1 MPKQDK
7 ANTTNVFRDK
17 NSRRGKAAAADKSE
31 TDFQYEMAGKRRV
44 IIRKKSFREKN
55 YPGAKSQSESDHYAF
70 LPCYNK
76 GVKDESSVSYKYLKI
91 KNRYRAGFC
100 SSFRRGTKKQKY
112 KGETMNKIVCP
123 KCGEEFELTDADY
136 LSIVDQVKT
145 EEIAKVV
152 NEKEKSLKI
161 VMQADLEKQMA
172 NKELEIEKLNSK
184 IRENEL
190 NRQAA
195 INEAVQKQAE
205 KISALEQTL
214 AIKNAETQSEIE
226 KAVLI
231 KENEISRLKAERE
244 SEKNLMKDRE
254 RQMQE
259 QIDFYKDLKARM
271 STKMVGE
278 TLEQHCQVEFNKIR
292 MAGFKNA
299 YFEKDNDASSGSKG
313 DYIFRDFSDD
323 GQEFVSIMFE
333 MKNECDT
340 TATKHKNE
348 DFLKELDKDRREK
361 KCEYAVLV
369 SLLETDSEFYNAGIV
384 DMSYKYPKTYVIRP
398 QFFIPLITL
407 IRNEAMNSLEY
418 KKQLALIQNQN
429 IDITHFEE
437 NLVDFQNKFA
447 NNYRIASDKF
457 KNAIDEIDKTIDHLQ
472 KVKDGLLGSERQ
484 LRIAND
490 KAQDLSIKKLTKD
503 NPTMKKKFED
513 LKEEG
518 E

>member
-1 MPKQDK
+1 MQQT
-7 ANTTNVFRDK
+7 AFRDNSSPRIFPRRLISRKPTFNIIEQIK
-17 NSRRGKAAAADKSE
+17 NFILK
-31 TDFQYEMAGKRRV
+31 
-44 IIRKKSFREKN
+44 I
-55 YPGAKSQSESDHYAF
+55 KSQSESDHFVF
-70 LPCYNK
+70 LLCYNK
-76 GVKDESSVSYKYLKI
+76 GTKDESSFYIYKSQLFTVVPVSLRLYGTAEQYGIAIIAIIKEKI
-91 KNRYRAGFC
+91 
-100 SSFRRGTKKQKY
+100 
-112 KGETMNKIVCP
+112 MNKIICP

-145 EEIAKVV
+145 EEITKAV
-152 NEKEKSLKI
+152 NEKEESMKI
-161 VMQADLEKQMA
+161 VMKADIEKQMA

-184 IRENEL
+184 IREYEL
-190 NRQAA
+190 NQRNA
-195 INEAVQKQAE
+195 IDEAVQKKNE
-205 KISALEQTL
+205 KISLLELEL
-214 AIKNAETQSEIE
+214 AVKNAETQNQID

-259 QIDFYKDLKARM
+259 QIDFYKDLKTRM

-437 NLVDFQNKFA
+437 NLADFQNKFA

-513 LKEEG
+513 LKNEE

>member
-1 MPKQDK
+1 
-7 ANTTNVFRDK
+7 
-17 NSRRGKAAAADKSE
+17 
-31 TDFQYEMAGKRRV
+31 
-44 IIRKKSFREKN
+44 
-55 YPGAKSQSESDHYAF
+55 
-70 LPCYNK
+70 
-76 GVKDESSVSYKYLKI
+76 
-91 KNRYRAGFC
+91 
-100 SSFRRGTKKQKY
+100 
-112 KGETMNKIVCP
+112 MNKIVCP

-145 EEIAKVV
+145 EEIAKAV

-172 NKELEIEKLNSK
+172 NKDLEIEKLNSK

-259 QIDFYKDLKARM
+259 QIDFYKDLKTRM

-348 DFLKELDKDRREK
+348 DFLRELDKDRREK

-437 NLVDFQNKFA
+437 NLADFQNKFA

-513 LKEEG
+513 LI
-518 E
+518 

>member
-1 MPKQDK
+1 
-7 ANTTNVFRDK
+7 
-17 NSRRGKAAAADKSE
+17 
-31 TDFQYEMAGKRRV
+31 
-44 IIRKKSFREKN
+44 
-55 YPGAKSQSESDHYAF
+55 
-70 LPCYNK
+70 
-76 GVKDESSVSYKYLKI
+76 
-91 KNRYRAGFC
+91 
-100 SSFRRGTKKQKY
+100 
-112 KGETMNKIVCP
+112 MNKTVCP

-145 EEIAKVV
+145 EEIAKAV
-152 NEKEKSLKI
+152 NEKEKSLKL

-184 IRENEL
+184 IREYEL
-190 NRQAA
+190 NQRNA
-195 INEAVQKQAE
+195 IDEAVQKKNE
-205 KISALEQTL
+205 KISLLELEL
-214 AIKNAETQSEIE
+214 AVKNAETQNQID

-231 KENEISRLKAERE
+231 KENEISRLKEERE

-259 QIDFYKDLKARM
+259 QIDFYKDLKTRM

-278 TLEQHCQVEFNKIR
+278 TLEQHCQAEFNKIR

-348 DFLKELDKDRREK
+348 DFLKVLDKDRREK

-490 KAQDLSIKKLTKD
+490 KAQDLSI
-503 NPTMKKKFED
+503 
-513 LKEEG
+513 
-518 E
+518 

>member
-1 MPKQDK
+1 
-7 ANTTNVFRDK
+7 
-17 NSRRGKAAAADKSE
+17 
-31 TDFQYEMAGKRRV
+31 
-44 IIRKKSFREKN
+44 
-55 YPGAKSQSESDHYAF
+55 
-70 LPCYNK
+70 
-76 GVKDESSVSYKYLKI
+76 
-91 KNRYRAGFC
+91 
-100 SSFRRGTKKQKY
+100 
-112 KGETMNKIVCP
+112 MNKIVCP

-145 EEIAKVV
+145 EEIAKAV

-161 VMQADLEKQMA
+161 VMKADIEKQMA

-184 IRENEL
+184 IREYEL
-190 NRQAA
+190 NQRNA
-195 INEAVQKQAE
+195 IDEAVQKKNE
-205 KISALEQTL
+205 KISLLELEL
-214 AIKNAETQSEIE
+214 AVKNAETQSEIE

-259 QIDFYKDLKARM
+259 QIDFYKDLKTRM

-369 SLLETDSEFYNAGIV
+369 SLLEADSEFYNAGIV

-437 NLVDFQNKFA
+437 NLADFQNKFA

-513 LKEEG
+513 LKDEG

>member
-1 MPKQDK
+1 
-7 ANTTNVFRDK
+7 
-17 NSRRGKAAAADKSE
+17 
-31 TDFQYEMAGKRRV
+31 
-44 IIRKKSFREKN
+44 
-55 YPGAKSQSESDHYAF
+55 
-70 LPCYNK
+70 
-76 GVKDESSVSYKYLKI
+76 
-91 KNRYRAGFC
+91 
-100 SSFRRGTKKQKY
+100 
-112 KGETMNKIVCP
+112 MNKIVCP
-123 KCGEEFELTDADY
+123 KYGEEFELTDADY

-145 EEIAKVV
+145 EEIAKAV

-205 KISALEQTL
+205 KISALEQAL
-214 AIKNAETQSEIE
+214 AVKNAEAQNEID
-226 KAVLI
+226 KAALI
-231 KENEISRLKAERE
+231 KENEINRLKAEME

-369 SLLETDSEFYNAGIV
+369 SLLEADSEFYNAGIV

-437 NLVDFQNKFA
+437 NLADFQNKFA

-513 LKEEG
+513 LKDEG

>member
-1 MPKQDK
+1 
-7 ANTTNVFRDK
+7 
-17 NSRRGKAAAADKSE
+17 
-31 TDFQYEMAGKRRV
+31 
-44 IIRKKSFREKN
+44 
-55 YPGAKSQSESDHYAF
+55 
-70 LPCYNK
+70 
-76 GVKDESSVSYKYLKI
+76 
-91 KNRYRAGFC
+91 
-100 SSFRRGTKKQKY
+100 
-112 KGETMNKIVCP
+112 MNKIVCP

-145 EEIAKVV
+145 EEIAKAV

-172 NKELEIEKLNSK
+172 NKDLEIEKLNSK

-190 NRQAA
+190 NQRNA
-195 INEAVQKQAE
+195 IDDAVKKQNE
-205 KISALEQTL
+205 KISTLEREL
-214 AIKNAETQSEIE
+214 AVKNAEAQNEID
-226 KAVLI
+226 KAALI
-231 KENEISRLKAERE
+231 KENEISRLKAEME

-259 QIDFYKDLKARM
+259 QIDFYKDLKTRM

-384 DMSYKYPKTYVIRP
+384 DMSYKYPKTYVVRP

-437 NLVDFQNKFA
+437 NLADFQNKFA

-513 LKEEG
+513 LKDEG

>member
-1 MPKQDK
+1 
-7 ANTTNVFRDK
+7 
-17 NSRRGKAAAADKSE
+17 
-31 TDFQYEMAGKRRV
+31 
-44 IIRKKSFREKN
+44 
-55 YPGAKSQSESDHYAF
+55 
-70 LPCYNK
+70 
-76 GVKDESSVSYKYLKI
+76 
-91 KNRYRAGFC
+91 
-100 SSFRRGTKKQKY
+100 
-112 KGETMNKIVCP
+112 MNKIICP

-145 EEIAKVV
+145 EEITKAV
-152 NEKEKSLKI
+152 NEKEESMKI
-161 VMQADLEKQMA
+161 VMKADIEKQMA

-184 IRENEL
+184 IREYEL
-190 NRQAA
+190 SQRNA
-195 INEAVQKQAE
+195 IDEAVQKKNE
-205 KISALEQTL
+205 KISLLELEL
-214 AIKNAETQSEIE
+214 AVKNAETQNQID

-259 QIDFYKDLKARM
+259 QIDFYKDLKTRM
-271 STKMVGE
+271 PTKMVGE
-278 TLEQHCQVEFNKIR
+278 TLEQHCQAEFNKIR

-437 NLVDFQNKFA
+437 NLADFQNKFA

-503 NPTMKKKFED
+503 NPTMRQKFED
-513 LKEEG
+513 LKNKG

>member
-1 MPKQDK
+1 
-7 ANTTNVFRDK
+7 
-17 NSRRGKAAAADKSE
+17 
-31 TDFQYEMAGKRRV
+31 
-44 IIRKKSFREKN
+44 
-55 YPGAKSQSESDHYAF
+55 
-70 LPCYNK
+70 
-76 GVKDESSVSYKYLKI
+76 
-91 KNRYRAGFC
+91 
-100 SSFRRGTKKQKY
+100 
-112 KGETMNKIVCP
+112 MNKIVCP

-145 EEIAKVV
+145 EEIAKAV

-190 NRQAA
+190 NRQVA

-205 KISALEQTL
+205 KISALEQAL
-214 AIKNAETQSEIE
+214 AVKNAAAQNEID
-226 KAVLI
+226 KAALI
-231 KENEISRLKAERE
+231 KENEINRLKAEME

-369 SLLETDSEFYNAGIV
+369 SLLEADSEFYNAGIV

-437 NLVDFQNKFA
+437 NLADFQNKFA

-513 LKEEG
+513 LKNEE

>member
-1 MPKQDK
+1 
-7 ANTTNVFRDK
+7 
-17 NSRRGKAAAADKSE
+17 
-31 TDFQYEMAGKRRV
+31 
-44 IIRKKSFREKN
+44 
-55 YPGAKSQSESDHYAF
+55 
-70 LPCYNK
+70 
-76 GVKDESSVSYKYLKI
+76 
-91 KNRYRAGFC
+91 
-100 SSFRRGTKKQKY
+100 
-112 KGETMNKIVCP
+112 MNKIVCP

-145 EEIAKVV
+145 EEIAKAV
-152 NEKEKSLKI
+152 NEKETSLKI

-205 KISALEQTL
+205 KISALEQAL

-259 QIDFYKDLKARM
+259 QIDFYKDLKTRM

-323 GQEFVSIMFE
+323 GHEFVSIMFE

-437 NLVDFQNKFA
+437 NLADFQNKFA

-513 LKEEG
+513 LKVEG

>member
-1 MPKQDK
+1 
-7 ANTTNVFRDK
+7 
-17 NSRRGKAAAADKSE
+17 
-31 TDFQYEMAGKRRV
+31 
-44 IIRKKSFREKN
+44 
-55 YPGAKSQSESDHYAF
+55 
-70 LPCYNK
+70 
-76 GVKDESSVSYKYLKI
+76 
-91 KNRYRAGFC
+91 
-100 SSFRRGTKKQKY
+100 
-112 KGETMNKIVCP
+112 MNKIVCP

-145 EEIAKVV
+145 EEIAKAV

-214 AIKNAETQSEIE
+214 AIKNAATQSEIE

-259 QIDFYKDLKARM
+259 QIDFYKDLKTRM

-437 NLVDFQNKFA
+437 NLADFQNKFA

-513 LKEEG
+513 LKDEG

>member
-1 MPKQDK
+1 
-7 ANTTNVFRDK
+7 
-17 NSRRGKAAAADKSE
+17 
-31 TDFQYEMAGKRRV
+31 
-44 IIRKKSFREKN
+44 
-55 YPGAKSQSESDHYAF
+55 
-70 LPCYNK
+70 
-76 GVKDESSVSYKYLKI
+76 
-91 KNRYRAGFC
+91 
-100 SSFRRGTKKQKY
+100 
-112 KGETMNKIVCP
+112 MNKIVCP

-145 EEIAKVV
+145 EEIAKAV

-190 NRQAA
+190 NQRNA
-195 INEAVQKQAE
+195 IDDAVKKQNE
-205 KISALEQTL
+205 KISTLEREL
-214 AIKNAETQSEIE
+214 AVKNAEAQNEID
-226 KAVLI
+226 KAALI
-231 KENEISRLKAERE
+231 KENEINRLKAEME

-259 QIDFYKDLKARM
+259 QIDFYKDLKTRM

-369 SLLETDSEFYNAGIV
+369 SLLEADSEFYNAGIV

-513 LKEEG
+513 LKDEG

>member
-1 MPKQDK
+1 
-7 ANTTNVFRDK
+7 
-17 NSRRGKAAAADKSE
+17 
-31 TDFQYEMAGKRRV
+31 
-44 IIRKKSFREKN
+44 
-55 YPGAKSQSESDHYAF
+55 
-70 LPCYNK
+70 
-76 GVKDESSVSYKYLKI
+76 
-91 KNRYRAGFC
+91 
-100 SSFRRGTKKQKY
+100 
-112 KGETMNKIVCP
+112 MNKIVCP

-145 EEIAKVV
+145 EEIAKAV

-190 NRQAA
+190 NQRNA
-195 INEAVQKQAE
+195 IDDAVKKQNE
-205 KISALEQTL
+205 KISTLEREL
-214 AIKNAETQSEIE
+214 AVKNAEAQNEID
-226 KAVLI
+226 KAALI
-231 KENEISRLKAERE
+231 KENEINRLKAEME

-259 QIDFYKDLKARM
+259 QIDFYKDLKTRM

-333 MKNECDT
+333 MKNECDA

-369 SLLETDSEFYNAGIV
+369 SLLEADSEFYNAGIV

-437 NLVDFQNKFA
+437 NLADFQNKFA

-513 LKEEG
+513 LKDEG

>member
-1 MPKQDK
+1 
-7 ANTTNVFRDK
+7 
-17 NSRRGKAAAADKSE
+17 
-31 TDFQYEMAGKRRV
+31 
-44 IIRKKSFREKN
+44 
-55 YPGAKSQSESDHYAF
+55 
-70 LPCYNK
+70 
-76 GVKDESSVSYKYLKI
+76 
-91 KNRYRAGFC
+91 
-100 SSFRRGTKKQKY
+100 
-112 KGETMNKIVCP
+112 MNKIICP

-145 EEIAKVV
+145 EEITKAV
-152 NEKEKSLKI
+152 NEKEESMKI
-161 VMQADLEKQMA
+161 VMKADIEKQMA

-184 IRENEL
+184 IREYEL
-190 NRQAA
+190 NQRNA
-195 INEAVQKQAE
+195 IDEAVQKKNE
-205 KISALEQTL
+205 KISLLELEL
-214 AIKNAETQSEIE
+214 AVKNAETQNQID

-259 QIDFYKDLKARM
+259 QIDFYKDLKTRM

-278 TLEQHCQVEFNKIR
+278 TLEQHCQAEFNKIR

-437 NLVDFQNKFA
+437 NLADFQNKFA

-503 NPTMKKKFED
+503 NPTMRQKFED
-513 LKEEG
+513 LKNKG

>member
-1 MPKQDK
+1 
-7 ANTTNVFRDK
+7 
-17 NSRRGKAAAADKSE
+17 
-31 TDFQYEMAGKRRV
+31 
-44 IIRKKSFREKN
+44 
-55 YPGAKSQSESDHYAF
+55 
-70 LPCYNK
+70 
-76 GVKDESSVSYKYLKI
+76 
-91 KNRYRAGFC
+91 
-100 SSFRRGTKKQKY
+100 
-112 KGETMNKIVCP
+112 MNKIVCP

-145 EEIAKVV
+145 EEIAKAV

-190 NRQAA
+190 NQRNA
-195 INEAVQKQAE
+195 IDDAVKKQNE
-205 KISALEQTL
+205 KISTLEREL
-214 AIKNAETQSEIE
+214 AVKNAEAQNEID
-226 KAVLI
+226 KAALI
-231 KENEISRLKAERE
+231 KENEINRLKAEME

-259 QIDFYKDLKARM
+259 QIDFYKDLKTRM

-369 SLLETDSEFYNAGIV
+369 SLLEADSEFYNAGIV

-490 KAQDLSIKKLTKD
+490 KAQELSIKKLTKD

-513 LKEEG
+513 LKDEE

>member
-1 MPKQDK
+1 
-7 ANTTNVFRDK
+7 
-17 NSRRGKAAAADKSE
+17 
-31 TDFQYEMAGKRRV
+31 
-44 IIRKKSFREKN
+44 
-55 YPGAKSQSESDHYAF
+55 
-70 LPCYNK
+70 
-76 GVKDESSVSYKYLKI
+76 
-91 KNRYRAGFC
+91 
-100 SSFRRGTKKQKY
+100 
-112 KGETMNKIVCP
+112 MNKIVCP

-145 EEIAKVV
+145 EEIAKAV
-152 NEKEKSLKI
+152 NEKETSLKI

-259 QIDFYKDLKARM
+259 QIDFYKDLKTRM

-418 KKQLALIQNQN
+418 KKQLELIQNQN

-437 NLVDFQNKFA
+437 NLADFQNKFA

-513 LKEEG
+513 LKVEG

>member
-1 MPKQDK
+1 
-7 ANTTNVFRDK
+7 
-17 NSRRGKAAAADKSE
+17 
-31 TDFQYEMAGKRRV
+31 
-44 IIRKKSFREKN
+44 
-55 YPGAKSQSESDHYAF
+55 
-70 LPCYNK
+70 
-76 GVKDESSVSYKYLKI
+76 
-91 KNRYRAGFC
+91 
-100 SSFRRGTKKQKY
+100 
-112 KGETMNKIVCP
+112 MNKIVCP

-145 EEIAKVV
+145 EEIAKAV

-184 IRENEL
+184 IREYEL
-190 NRQAA
+190 NQRNA
-195 INEAVQKQAE
+195 INDAVKKQAE

-299 YFEKDNDASSGSKG
+299 YFEKDNNASSGSKG

-361 KCEYAVLV
+361 NCEYAVLV

-384 DMSYKYPKTYVIRP
+384 DMSYKYPKMYVIRP

-418 KKQLALIQNQN
+418 KKQLAVIQNQN

-503 NPTMKKKFED
+503 NPTMRQKFED
-513 LKEEG
+513 LKGEG

>member
-1 MPKQDK
+1 
-7 ANTTNVFRDK
+7 
-17 NSRRGKAAAADKSE
+17 
-31 TDFQYEMAGKRRV
+31 
-44 IIRKKSFREKN
+44 
-55 YPGAKSQSESDHYAF
+55 
-70 LPCYNK
+70 
-76 GVKDESSVSYKYLKI
+76 
-91 KNRYRAGFC
+91 
-100 SSFRRGTKKQKY
+100 
-112 KGETMNKIVCP
+112 MNKIVCP

-145 EEIAKVV
+145 EEIAKAV

-172 NKELEIEKLNSK
+172 NKKLEIEKLNSK

-205 KISALEQTL
+205 KISALEQAL
-214 AIKNAETQSEIE
+214 AIKNAETQNEIE

-231 KENEISRLKAERE
+231 KENEINRLKAEME

-259 QIDFYKDLKARM
+259 QIDFYKDLKTRM

-437 NLVDFQNKFA
+437 NLADFQNKFA

-513 LKEEG
+513 LKVEG

>member
-1 MPKQDK
+1 
-7 ANTTNVFRDK
+7 
-17 NSRRGKAAAADKSE
+17 
-31 TDFQYEMAGKRRV
+31 
-44 IIRKKSFREKN
+44 
-55 YPGAKSQSESDHYAF
+55 
-70 LPCYNK
+70 
-76 GVKDESSVSYKYLKI
+76 
-91 KNRYRAGFC
+91 
-100 SSFRRGTKKQKY
+100 
-112 KGETMNKIVCP
+112 MNKIVCP

-145 EEIAKVV
+145 EEIAKAV

-161 VMQADLEKQMA
+161 VMKADIEKQMA

-259 QIDFYKDLKARM
+259 QIDFYKDLKTRM

-348 DFLKELDKDRREK
+348 DFLRELDKDRREK

-437 NLVDFQNKFA
+437 NLADFQNKFA

-513 LKEEG
+513 LKDEG

>member
-1 MPKQDK
+1 
-7 ANTTNVFRDK
+7 
-17 NSRRGKAAAADKSE
+17 
-31 TDFQYEMAGKRRV
+31 
-44 IIRKKSFREKN
+44 
-55 YPGAKSQSESDHYAF
+55 
-70 LPCYNK
+70 
-76 GVKDESSVSYKYLKI
+76 
-91 KNRYRAGFC
+91 
-100 SSFRRGTKKQKY
+100 
-112 KGETMNKIVCP
+112 MNKIVCP

-145 EEIAKVV
+145 EEIAKAV

-259 QIDFYKDLKARM
+259 QIDFYKDLKTRM

-437 NLVDFQNKFA
+437 NLADFQNKFA

-513 LKEEG
+513 LKDEG

>member
-1 MPKQDK
+1 
-7 ANTTNVFRDK
+7 
-17 NSRRGKAAAADKSE
+17 
-31 TDFQYEMAGKRRV
+31 
-44 IIRKKSFREKN
+44 
-55 YPGAKSQSESDHYAF
+55 
-70 LPCYNK
+70 
-76 GVKDESSVSYKYLKI
+76 
-91 KNRYRAGFC
+91 
-100 SSFRRGTKKQKY
+100 
-112 KGETMNKIVCP
+112 MNKIVCP

-145 EEIAKVV
+145 EEIAKAV
-152 NEKEKSLKI
+152 NEKETSLKI

-259 QIDFYKDLKARM
+259 QIDFYKDLKTRM

-437 NLVDFQNKFA
+437 NLADFQNKFA

-513 LKEEG
+513 LKVEG

>member
-1 MPKQDK
+1 
-7 ANTTNVFRDK
+7 
-17 NSRRGKAAAADKSE
+17 
-31 TDFQYEMAGKRRV
+31 
-44 IIRKKSFREKN
+44 
-55 YPGAKSQSESDHYAF
+55 
-70 LPCYNK
+70 
-76 GVKDESSVSYKYLKI
+76 
-91 KNRYRAGFC
+91 
-100 SSFRRGTKKQKY
+100 
-112 KGETMNKIVCP
+112 MNKIVCP

-145 EEIAKVV
+145 EEIAKAV

-205 KISALEQTL
+205 KISALEQAL

-259 QIDFYKDLKARM
+259 QIDFYKDLKTRM

-418 KKQLALIQNQN
+418 KKQLELIQNQN

-437 NLVDFQNKFA
+437 NLADFQNKFA

-513 LKEEG
+513 LKDEG

>member
-1 MPKQDK
+1 
-7 ANTTNVFRDK
+7 
-17 NSRRGKAAAADKSE
+17 
-31 TDFQYEMAGKRRV
+31 
-44 IIRKKSFREKN
+44 
-55 YPGAKSQSESDHYAF
+55 
-70 LPCYNK
+70 
-76 GVKDESSVSYKYLKI
+76 
-91 KNRYRAGFC
+91 
-100 SSFRRGTKKQKY
+100 
-112 KGETMNKIVCP
+112 MNKIVCP

-190 NRQAA
+190 NQRNA
-195 INEAVQKQAE
+195 IDDAVKKQNE
-205 KISALEQTL
+205 KISTLEREL
-214 AIKNAETQSEIE
+214 AVKNAEAQNEID
-226 KAVLI
+226 KAALI
-231 KENEISRLKAERE
+231 KENEINRLKAEME

-259 QIDFYKDLKARM
+259 QIDFYKDLKTRM

-437 NLVDFQNKFA
+437 NLADFQNKFA

-472 KVKDGLLGSERQ
+472 KVKDGLLGSEKQ

-513 LKEEG
+513 LKDEG

>member
-1 MPKQDK
+1 
-7 ANTTNVFRDK
+7 
-17 NSRRGKAAAADKSE
+17 
-31 TDFQYEMAGKRRV
+31 
-44 IIRKKSFREKN
+44 
-55 YPGAKSQSESDHYAF
+55 
-70 LPCYNK
+70 
-76 GVKDESSVSYKYLKI
+76 
-91 KNRYRAGFC
+91 
-100 SSFRRGTKKQKY
+100 
-112 KGETMNKIVCP
+112 MNKIVCP

-145 EEIAKVV
+145 EEIAKAV

-259 QIDFYKDLKARM
+259 QIDFYKDLKTRM

-348 DFLKELDKDRREK
+348 DFLRELDKDRREK

-437 NLVDFQNKFA
+437 NLADFQNKFA

-513 LKEEG
+513 LKDEG

>member
-1 MPKQDK
+1 
-7 ANTTNVFRDK
+7 
-17 NSRRGKAAAADKSE
+17 
-31 TDFQYEMAGKRRV
+31 
-44 IIRKKSFREKN
+44 
-55 YPGAKSQSESDHYAF
+55 
-70 LPCYNK
+70 
-76 GVKDESSVSYKYLKI
+76 
-91 KNRYRAGFC
+91 
-100 SSFRRGTKKQKY
+100 
-112 KGETMNKIVCP
+112 MNKIVCP

-145 EEIAKVV
+145 EEIAKAV

-190 NRQAA
+190 NQRNA
-195 INEAVQKQAE
+195 IDDAVKKQNE
-205 KISALEQTL
+205 KISTLEREL
-214 AIKNAETQSEIE
+214 AVKNAEAQNEID
-226 KAVLI
+226 KAALI
-231 KENEISRLKAERE
+231 KENEINRLKAEME

-259 QIDFYKDLKARM
+259 QIDFYKDLKTRM

-333 MKNECDT
+333 MKNECDA

-513 LKEEG
+513 LKDEG

>member
-1 MPKQDK
+1 
-7 ANTTNVFRDK
+7 
-17 NSRRGKAAAADKSE
+17 
-31 TDFQYEMAGKRRV
+31 
-44 IIRKKSFREKN
+44 
-55 YPGAKSQSESDHYAF
+55 
-70 LPCYNK
+70 
-76 GVKDESSVSYKYLKI
+76 
-91 KNRYRAGFC
+91 
-100 SSFRRGTKKQKY
+100 
-112 KGETMNKIVCP
+112 MNKIVCP

-145 EEIAKVV
+145 EEIAKAV

-259 QIDFYKDLKARM
+259 QIDFYKDLKTRM

-503 NPTMKKKFED
+503 NPTMKKKFDD

>member
-1 MPKQDK
+1 
-7 ANTTNVFRDK
+7 
-17 NSRRGKAAAADKSE
+17 
-31 TDFQYEMAGKRRV
+31 
-44 IIRKKSFREKN
+44 
-55 YPGAKSQSESDHYAF
+55 
-70 LPCYNK
+70 
-76 GVKDESSVSYKYLKI
+76 
-91 KNRYRAGFC
+91 
-100 SSFRRGTKKQKY
+100 
-112 KGETMNKIVCP
+112 MNKIVCS

-145 EEIAKVV
+145 EEITKAV
-152 NEKEKSLKI
+152 NEKEESMKI
-161 VMQADLEKQMA
+161 VMKADIEKQMA

-184 IRENEL
+184 IREYEL
-190 NRQAA
+190 SQRNA
-195 INEAVQKQAE
+195 IDEAVQKKNE
-205 KISALEQTL
+205 KISLLELEL
-214 AIKNAETQSEIE
+214 AVKNAETQNQID

-259 QIDFYKDLKARM
+259 QIDFYKDLKTRM

-278 TLEQHCQVEFNKIR
+278 TLEQHCQAEFNKIR

-437 NLVDFQNKFA
+437 NLADFQNKFA

-503 NPTMKKKFED
+503 NPTMRQKFED
-513 LKEEG
+513 LKNKG

>member
-1 MPKQDK
+1 
-7 ANTTNVFRDK
+7 
-17 NSRRGKAAAADKSE
+17 
-31 TDFQYEMAGKRRV
+31 
-44 IIRKKSFREKN
+44 
-55 YPGAKSQSESDHYAF
+55 
-70 LPCYNK
+70 
-76 GVKDESSVSYKYLKI
+76 
-91 KNRYRAGFC
+91 
-100 SSFRRGTKKQKY
+100 
-112 KGETMNKIVCP
+112 MNKIVCP

-145 EEIAKVV
+145 EEIAKAV

-172 NKELEIEKLNSK
+172 NKDLEIEKLNSK

-190 NRQAA
+190 NQRNA
-195 INEAVQKQAE
+195 IDDAVKKQNE
-205 KISALEQTL
+205 KISTLEREL
-214 AIKNAETQSEIE
+214 AVKNAEAQNEID
-226 KAVLI
+226 KAALI
-231 KENEISRLKAERE
+231 KENEINRLKAEME

-259 QIDFYKDLKARM
+259 QIDFYKDLKTRM

-513 LKEEG
+513 LKNEE

>member
-1 MPKQDK
+1 
-7 ANTTNVFRDK
+7 
-17 NSRRGKAAAADKSE
+17 
-31 TDFQYEMAGKRRV
+31 
-44 IIRKKSFREKN
+44 
-55 YPGAKSQSESDHYAF
+55 
-70 LPCYNK
+70 
-76 GVKDESSVSYKYLKI
+76 
-91 KNRYRAGFC
+91 
-100 SSFRRGTKKQKY
+100 
-112 KGETMNKIVCP
+112 MNKIVCP

-145 EEIAKVV
+145 EEIAKAV

-195 INEAVQKQAE
+195 INEAVQKQTE

-259 QIDFYKDLKARM
+259 QIDFYKDLKTRM

-437 NLVDFQNKFA
+437 NLADFQNKFA

-513 LKEEG
+513 LKNEE

>member
-1 MPKQDK
+1 
-7 ANTTNVFRDK
+7 
-17 NSRRGKAAAADKSE
+17 
-31 TDFQYEMAGKRRV
+31 
-44 IIRKKSFREKN
+44 
-55 YPGAKSQSESDHYAF
+55 
-70 LPCYNK
+70 
-76 GVKDESSVSYKYLKI
+76 
-91 KNRYRAGFC
+91 
-100 SSFRRGTKKQKY
+100 
-112 KGETMNKIVCP
+112 MNKIVCP

-145 EEIAKVV
+145 EEIAKAV

-190 NRQAA
+190 NQRNA
-195 INEAVQKQAE
+195 IDDAVKKQNE
-205 KISALEQTL
+205 KISMLEREL
-214 AIKNAETQSEIE
+214 AVKNAEAQNEID
-226 KAVLI
+226 KAALI
-231 KENEISRLKAERE
+231 KENEINRLKAEME

-259 QIDFYKDLKARM
+259 QIDFYKDLKTRM

-369 SLLETDSEFYNAGIV
+369 SLLEADSEFYNAGIV

-437 NLVDFQNKFA
+437 NLADFQNKFA

-513 LKEEG
+513 LKDEG

>member
-1 MPKQDK
+1 
-7 ANTTNVFRDK
+7 
-17 NSRRGKAAAADKSE
+17 
-31 TDFQYEMAGKRRV
+31 
-44 IIRKKSFREKN
+44 
-55 YPGAKSQSESDHYAF
+55 
-70 LPCYNK
+70 
-76 GVKDESSVSYKYLKI
+76 
-91 KNRYRAGFC
+91 
-100 SSFRRGTKKQKY
+100 
-112 KGETMNKIVCP
+112 MNKIVCP

-145 EEIAKVV
+145 EEIAKAV

-172 NKELEIEKLNSK
+172 NKDLEIEKLNSK

-205 KISALEQTL
+205 KISALEQAL

-259 QIDFYKDLKARM
+259 QIDFYKDLKTRM

-437 NLVDFQNKFA
+437 NLADFQNKFA

-513 LKEEG
+513 LKDEG